1 MFYERSAECLGCK
14 YNDCSSCPNA
24 DGLGFYSIAHCADCS
39 CDSCNKEGKDVGNN
53 FSFERDW

>member
-24 DGLGFYSIAHCADCS
+24 DGLGFYSIAHCADCP
-39 CDSCNKEGKDVGNN
+39 CDSCNKEGKDAGNN
-53 FSFERDW
+53 FSF